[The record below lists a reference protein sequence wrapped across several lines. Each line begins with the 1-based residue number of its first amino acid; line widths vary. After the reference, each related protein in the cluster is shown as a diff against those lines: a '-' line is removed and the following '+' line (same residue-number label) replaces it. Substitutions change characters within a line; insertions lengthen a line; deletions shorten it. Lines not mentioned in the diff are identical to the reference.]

1 MDSINATKRTDIYQ
15 VDPRNVVVVE
25 NFNVRRDFDIEELKE
40 QIKAK
45 GVLNPITVI
54 PFKDENGVEKYRL
67 VDGERRLRA
76 TLAAIEDGAEIA
88 RIKAI
93 YLNRATKEEDLL
105 IEQMMRNEGK
115 NFTEYECAIMFL
127 RFKENFG
134 YTQAEIASKFKKS
147 TAFVSRCLSL
157 MELAPEIQEKLGN
170 NEISVKAVRDIV
182 ANVGEDENKQV
193 EAVNTAV
200 ESAKQRGEKTAT
212 NRDVDADVKVR
223 KDAQKVKKVLQN
235 VWATMEAAGSE
246 VDYIKLPDLIAAL
259 EETGNIEEAIINVLR
274 KGDENESDE

>member
-1 MDSINATKRTDIYQ
+1 MENLNATKRADIYQ

-76 TLAAIEDGAEIA
+76 TLAAIEEGAEIS

-157 MELAPEIQEKLGN
+157 MELAPEIQDKLGN

-182 ANVGEDENKQV
+182 ANVGDDESKQV

-259 EETGNIEEAIINVLR
+259 EEKGNIEEAIKNVL
-274 KGDENESDE
+274 GL

>member
-1 MDSINATKRTDIYQ
+1 MENLNATKRADIYQ

-54 PFKDENGVEKYRL
+54 PFKDENGAEKYRL

-76 TLAAIEDGAEIA
+76 TLAAIEEGAEIA

-157 MELAPEIQEKLGN
+157 MELAPEIQDKLGN

-182 ANVGEDENKQV
+182 ANVGDDESKQV

-212 NRDVDADVKVR
+212 NRDVNADVKVR

-235 VWATMEAAGSE
+235 VWATMEAAGSK

-259 EETGNIEEAIINVLR
+259 EEKGNIEEAIKNVL
-274 KGDENESDE
+274 GL

>member
-1 MDSINATKRTDIYQ
+1 MDNINATKRTDIYQ
-15 VDPRNVVVVE
+15 VNPRNVVVVE

-182 ANVGEDENKQV
+182 TNVGEDENKQV

-259 EETGNIEEAIINVLR
+259 EEKGNIEEAIKNVL
-274 KGDENESDE
+274 GL

>member
-76 TLAAIEDGAEIA
+76 TLAAIEEGAEIA

-235 VWATMEAAGSE
+235 VWATMEAVGSE

-259 EETGNIEEAIINVLR
+259 EEKGSIEEAIKKCIE
-274 KGDENESDE
+274 KGD

>member
-76 TLAAIEDGAEIA
+76 TLAAIEDGSEIA

-274 KGDENESDE
+274 KGAENESDE

>member
-1 MDSINATKRTDIYQ
+1 MDNINATKRTDIYQ

-259 EETGNIEEAIINVLR
+259 EEKGNIEEAIKNVL
-274 KGDENESDE
+274 GL

>member
-259 EETGNIEEAIINVLR
+259 EEKGNIEEAIKNVL
-274 KGDENESDE
+274 GL

>member
-15 VDPRNVVVVE
+15 VDPRNVVVVA

-54 PFKDENGVEKYRL
+54 PFKDENGVEKYKL

-76 TLAAIEDGAEIA
+76 TLAAIEEGAEIA

-182 ANVGEDENKQV
+182 ANVGDDENKQV

-259 EETGNIEEAIINVLR
+259 DEKGNIEEAIKNVL
-274 KGDENESDE
+274 GL

>member
-1 MDSINATKRTDIYQ
+1 
-15 VDPRNVVVVE
+15 
-25 NFNVRRDFDIEELKE
+25 
-40 QIKAK
+40 
-45 GVLNPITVI
+45 
-54 PFKDENGVEKYRL
+54 
-67 VDGERRLRA
+67 
-76 TLAAIEDGAEIA
+76 
-88 RIKAI
+88 
-93 YLNRATKEEDLL
+93 
-105 IEQMMRNEGK
+105 
-115 NFTEYECAIMFL
+115 
-127 RFKENFG
+127 
-134 YTQAEIASKFKKS
+134 
-147 TAFVSRCLSL
+147 

-259 EETGNIEEAIINVLR
+259 EEKGNIEEAIKNVL
-274 KGDENESDE
+274 GL

>member
-1 MDSINATKRTDIYQ
+1 MENLNATKRADIYQ

-54 PFKDENGVEKYRL
+54 PFKDENGAEKYRL

-76 TLAAIEDGAEIA
+76 TLAAIEEGAEIA

-105 IEQMMRNEGK
+105 VEQMMRNEGK

-157 MELAPEIQEKLGN
+157 MELAPEIQDKLGN

-182 ANVGEDENKQV
+182 ANVGDDESKQV

-235 VWATMEAAGSE
+235 LWTTMEAAGSE

-259 EETGNIEEAIINVLR
+259 EEKGNIEEAIKNVL
-274 KGDENESDE
+274 GL

>member
-1 MDSINATKRTDIYQ
+1 MIHLDEFKQYGKNAINQAINVCSQNGGGDILI
-15 VDPRNVVVVE
+15 PKGRWKSGA
-25 NFNVRRDFDIEELKE
+25 IHLKSN
-40 QIKAK
+40 IHIH
-45 GVLNPITVI
+45 L
-54 PFKDENGVEKYRL
+54 
-67 VDGERRLRA
+67 
-76 TLAAIEDGAEIA
+76 EDGAEIA

-182 ANVGEDENKQV
+182 TNVGEDENKQV

-259 EETGNIEEAIINVLR
+259 EEKGNIEEAIKNVL
-274 KGDENESDE
+274 GL

>member
-40 QIKAK
+40 QIKSK

-274 KGDENESDE
+274 KGAENESDE

>member
-1 MDSINATKRTDIYQ
+1 MENLNATKRADIYQ

-76 TLAAIEDGAEIA
+76 TLAAIEEGAEIA

-157 MELAPEIQEKLGN
+157 MELAPEIQDKLGN

-182 ANVGEDENKQV
+182 ANVGDDESRQV

-259 EETGNIEEAIINVLR
+259 EEKGNIEEAIKNVL
-274 KGDENESDE
+274 GL

>member
-25 NFNVRRDFDIEELKE
+25 NFNVRIDFDIEELKE

-259 EETGNIEEAIINVLR
+259 EEKGNIEEAIKNVL
-274 KGDENESDE
+274 GL

>member
-1 MDSINATKRTDIYQ
+1 METLNATKRTDIYQ

-25 NFNVRRDFDIEELKE
+25 NFNVRRDFNIEELKE

-76 TLAAIEDGAEIA
+76 TLAAIKEGAEIA

-127 RFKENFG
+127 RFKEYG

-200 ESAKQRGEKTAT
+200 ESAKLRGEKTAT

-223 KDAQKVKKVLQN
+223 KDAQKAKKVLQN
-235 VWATMEAAGSE
+235 VWAAMEAAGSK

-259 EETGNIEEAIINVLR
+259 EEKGNIEEAIKNVL
-274 KGDENESDE
+274 GL

>member
-1 MDSINATKRTDIYQ
+1 MENLNATKRADIYQ

-76 TLAAIEDGAEIA
+76 TLAAIEEGAEIA

-157 MELAPEIQEKLGN
+157 MELALEIQDKLGN

-182 ANVGEDENKQV
+182 ANVGDDESKQV

-235 VWATMEAAGSE
+235 VWATMEAAGSK

-259 EETGNIEEAIINVLR
+259 EEKGNIEEAIKNVL
-274 KGDENESDE
+274 GL

>member
-25 NFNVRRDFDIEELKE
+25 NFNVRRDFEIEELKE

-76 TLAAIEDGAEIA
+76 TLAAIEEGAEIA

-134 YTQAEIASKFKKS
+134 YTQVEIASKFKKS

-182 ANVGEDENKQV
+182 ANVGEDEDKQV

-200 ESAKQRGEKTAT
+200 ENAKERGEKTAT
-212 NRDVDADVKVR
+212 NRDVNTDVKVR

-259 EETGNIEEAIINVLR
+259 EEKGNIEEAIKNVL
-274 KGDENESDE
+274 GL

>member
-157 MELAPEIQEKLGN
+157 MELAPEIQDKLGN

-274 KGDENESDE
+274 KGAENESDE

>member
-105 IEQMMRNEGK
+105 IGQMMRNEGK

-274 KGDENESDE
+274 KGTENESDE

>member
-1 MDSINATKRTDIYQ
+1 MDSLNATKRTDIYQ
-15 VDPRNVVVVE
+15 IDPRNVVVVE
-25 NFNVRRDFDIEELKE
+25 NFNVRRDFNIEELKE

-76 TLAAIEDGAEIA
+76 TLAAIEEGAEIA

-134 YTQAEIASKFKKS
+134 YTQVEIASKFKKS

-182 ANVGEDENKQV
+182 ANVGEDEGKQV

-212 NRDVDADVKVR
+212 NRDVDSDVKVR

-259 EETGNIEEAIINVLR
+259 EEKGNIEEAIKNVL
-274 KGDENESDE
+274 GL

>member
-1 MDSINATKRTDIYQ
+1 MRKR
-15 VDPRNVVVVE
+15 
-25 NFNVRRDFDIEELKE
+25 LK
-40 QIKAK
+40 
-45 GVLNPITVI
+45 
-54 PFKDENGVEKYRL
+54 R
-67 VDGERRLRA
+67 
-76 TLAAIEDGAEIA
+76 
-88 RIKAI
+88 
-93 YLNRATKEEDLL
+93 
-105 IEQMMRNEGK
+105 
-115 NFTEYECAIMFL
+115 
-127 RFKENFG
+127 

-182 ANVGEDENKQV
+182 ANVGEDESKQV

-259 EETGNIEEAIINVLR
+259 DEKGNIEEAIKNVL
-274 KGDENESDE
+274 GL